1 MNSANVQGLVGPT
14 RSPEQWHRCRPSLNG
29 SKSPFHRPLHLP
41 SLDSHRVTQS
51 EDLNGSKLSAMSKS
65 TSLPSLSANTLERE
79 QFVHAPS
86 AQDKPKK
93 SRPRPK
99 RLERSYTVS
108 RYTPDIIVEAPPRKP
123 GAVDREVLATPS
135 TVAGQSPTASSM
147 VSSPWSAPPSKPNSR
162 SSGEV
167 LGWRR
172 GREIGNGSY
181 GSVFLAQ
188 DLVDGHTFAVKAAK
202 LDERDEGDRKFC
214 DKLRQELEVCRDLRH
229 RHIVSCLGHDYVRG
243 RLYIYLEYVPGGS
256 LRSMLNNF
264 GALEGA
270 LLQKATRGILKG
282 LHYLHTHEPPIVH
295 RDLKGANVL
304 VDLNF
309 CMKLADFGCSKR
321 DVRTNSFS
329 TVGSLHWVAPEVVQQ
344 SGHGRKADIW
354 SLGCVLIEMVTA
366 QDPWGN
372 GAFDNFMHGL
382 RVIGYSEDMPPI
394 PEATSS
400 DGRDFLSRCLIR
412 NPEERASTTELVLHP
427 LTQGLGSRSG
437 SRGSIA

>member
-1 MNSANVQGLVGPT
+1 MSSSSVQGLPLAPS
-14 RSPEQWHRCRPSLNG
+14 RSPEQFLRCRPSLNG

-41 SLDSHRVTQS
+41 SLDSHRVTHT
-51 EDLNGSKLSAMSKS
+51 EDTTGTLSKS
-65 TSLPSLSANTLERE
+65 TSLPSLSGTTLERDSI
-79 QFVHAPS
+79 HAPTF
-86 AQDKPKK
+86 QEKPRKT
-93 SRPRPK
+93 RPRPK

-108 RYTPDIIVEAPPRKP
+108 RVTPEVAVEAPPRKP
-123 GAVDREVLATPS
+123 GQERELLATPS

-147 VSSPWSAPPSKPNSR
+147 ASSPWSAPPSKPNSR

-172 GREIGNGSY
+172 GREIGTGSY

-188 DLVDGHTFAVKAAK
+188 DLLDGHTFAVKAAK
-202 LDERDEGDRKFC
+202 LDERDEGDKKFC

-243 RLYIYLEYVPGGS
+243 RLYIYLEYIAGGS
-256 LRSMLNNF
+256 MRGMLNNF
-264 GALEGA
+264 GALEGN

-282 LHYLHTHEPPIVH
+282 LNYLHTHEPPIVH

-304 VDLNF
+304 VDLHF

-354 SLGCVLIEMVTA
+354 SLGCVLLEMVTA

-382 RVIGYSEDMPPI
+382 RVIGYSESMPPI
-394 PEATSS
+394 PEVMSAES
-400 DGRDFLSRCLIR
+400 RDFASRCLQR
-412 NPEERASTTELVLHP
+412 NAESRASTTELLLHP
-427 LTQGLGSRSG
+427 LVQVAGGSRTN
-437 SRGSIA
+437 SRGSLT